1 MRITLLFCVLFL
13 FCSCAVSPRDSHA
26 RVIHNAS
33 DEELQSAAVEAMGDR
48 EGTAIVIDPRTGRI
62 RAIVNPRPAFEQA
75 YPPGS
80 SIKPFTALTSLR
92 SGRLTALTS
101 RQCKTRYTS
110 ENFEIACSHPRS
122 QSPLNLRQALAYSCN
137 DYFAHVSER
146 LNQGAFI
153 STLKSFGFGA
163 RTGISAAES
172 EGKLPENE
180 WRLQDALG
188 EGDSLLVTPIQLL
201 SAYNALVNGGHLYR
215 PWSAQNSQPANT
227 EIRNFAVAPDHRR
240 LLVESMRDVILYGTA
255 SRSGLSDLPFY
266 VFGKT
271 GTSTSSN
278 GFRTQGWFV
287 GFVADNEPSEIPAAD
302 RINLGI
308 LVFLKR
314 AHGSECAE
322 IARRIISREVPAITQ
337 INYAIAGHDTVKVR
351 SISEGITR
359 ELPLEDYTAGVLA
372 AESSIEKQPEALKAQ
387 AIVSRTFALKNL
399 GRHAGEG
406 YDFCSTTHCQRFIP
420 ATGASFQISKRAVE
434 STRGQV
440 LADSSGKNVDAYFHA
455 ACGGMTANIEDLWGI
470 AAPEYL
476 QGVRDEYCKLM
487 PHRHWSARIP
497 ANRLAQAMRSD
508 KRTDIGRVLKSIK
521 VSKYDR
527 TGRAQWIWIE
537 GDKIK
542 AVRGWE
548 FKIVAGRKLGWQL
561 IKSSRFN
568 VSRSG
573 DDFIFTGTGFGH
585 GLGLCQEGSH
595 VMAARGLD
603 YRRILKFYFPHTG
616 LKTVNDS
623 ELVQVDFRPSRQ
635 TFTGDHFRL
644 LAGRGTDQKALARA
658 MSIFEAARKD
668 LLLRLESASLNVD
681 ESRPYEV
688 IIHSSTSDFIS
699 ATGQSG
705 WVSGVTRGRRIEL
718 QPLKLLEKRGV
729 LETSLRHETAHAII
743 ERLGGGAAPR
753 WLAEGLA
760 IHFAGEAPGLS
771 KTRTLPLLSRD
782 ELERRLAK
790 PASAQVSREL
800 YKAAFLE
807 VRRLITS
814 QGEPAAWR
822 LAARYFNSSR
832 S

>member
-1 MRITLLFCVLFL
+1 M
-13 FCSCAVSPRDSHA
+13 
-26 RVIHNAS
+26 
-33 DEELQSAAVEAMGDR
+33 E
-48 EGTAIVIDPRTGRI
+48 
-62 RAIVNPRPAFEQA
+62 
-75 YPPGS
+75 
-80 SIKPFTALTSLR
+80 
-92 SGRLTALTS
+92 
-101 RQCKTRYTS
+101 
-110 ENFEIACSHPRS
+110 
-122 QSPLNLRQALAYSCN
+122 
-137 DYFAHVSER
+137 
-146 LNQGAFI
+146 
-153 STLKSFGFGA
+153 
-163 RTGISAAES
+163 
-172 EGKLPENE
+172 
-180 WRLQDALG
+180 
-188 EGDSLLVTPIQLL
+188 
-201 SAYNALVNGGHLYR
+201 
-215 PWSAQNSQPANT
+215 
-227 EIRNFAVAPDHRR
+227 HR
-240 LLVESMRDVILYGTA
+240 
-255 SRSGLSDLPFY
+255 
-266 VFGKT
+266 
-271 GTSTSSN
+271 
-278 GFRTQGWFV
+278 
-287 GFVADNEPSEIPAAD
+287 
-302 RINLGI
+302 
-308 LVFLKR
+308 
-314 AHGSECAE
+314 
-322 IARRIISREVPAITQ
+322 
-337 INYAIAGHDTVKVR
+337 
-351 SISEGITR
+351 
-359 ELPLEDYTAGVLA
+359 
-372 AESSIEKQPEALKAQ
+372 KQPEALKAQ
-387 AIVSRTFALKNL
+387 AIVSRTFGLKNL
-399 GRHAGEG
+399 GRHVGEG

-440 LADSSGKNVDAYFHA
+440 LADSSGKYVDAYFHA

-487 PHRHWSARIP
+487 PHRNWSARIP

-585 GLGLCQEGSH
+585 GLGLCQEGTH

-623 ELVQVDFRPSRQ
+623 ELVQVDFRPNQQ

-644 LAGRGTDQKALARA
+644 IAGRGTDQKALARA

-668 LLLRLESASLNVD
+668 LLLRLESAALNVD

-688 IIHSSTSDFIS
+688 IIHSSTSGFIS

-718 QPLKLLEKRGV
+718 QPLTLLEKRGI

-743 ERLGGGAAPR
+743 ERLGGGSAPR

-800 YKAAFLE
+800 YKAAYLE
-807 VRRLITS
+807 VRRLIAS